1 MMGVRAV
8 GMENRRAPRVAVNLA
23 ATMMAGFE
31 TDIPV
36 IIIDISLT
44 GAKIK
49 ADEVAVGT
57 RVSIEHRGSWVQ
69 GRVMWSEIDRFGIRF
84 DTPLR
89 IGLLYDHAIRSAAA
103 ARAAPP
109 PPMVTEAP
117 RPARAPGFGRRA
129 A

>member
-1 MMGVRAV
+1 MGL
-8 GMENRRAPRVAVNLA
+8 ENRRAPRVAVNLT

-36 IIIDISLT
+36 VIIDISLT

-109 PPMVTEAP
+109 PPPVVAEAP
-117 RPARAPGFGRRA
+117 RLARTGFGRRA